1 MWTVWSESEHLVC
14 ARRTKIVQQSLAA
27 FVARASRARRATVA
41 PRSNPSGNPVTDQ
54 PLVPPRK
61 RLTAS
66 KSPRPKGAVRVPS
79 ASAQDRR
86 LRMIESKRATILQA
100 ALDLF
105 SRFGL
110 HGTSLDQVATQA
122 DVSKTNLLYYFGSKE
137 ELYTNVLRQLL
148 EVWLQPLQAFS
159 VEQDPVEAIR
169 NYLRVKLELSRDH
182 PAESRLFCMEIMQGA
197 PLLLGELQQPLHDLV
212 ENKVAVIQAWIDAGK
227 LAAIAPHHLIFSL
240 WATTQHY
247 ADFRVQVE
255 AVAGKT
261 LDDPAFFEETL
272 KSLQALILDGV
283 RPR

>member
-1 MWTVWSESEHLVC
+1 MCVASADAQKLRSVAVGRHRPC
-14 ARRTKIVQQSLAA
+14 AAA
-27 FVARASRARRATVA
+27 PLRATVA
-41 PRSNPSGNPVTDQ
+41 ARSSPTGNAVTDKT
-54 PLVPPRK
+54 PTPPRR
-61 RLTAS
+61 RLIAS
-66 KSPRPKGAVRVPS
+66 KTAKAKGAVREPS
-79 ASAQDRR
+79 ASALNRR
-86 LRMIESKRATILQA
+86 MRLIESKRAGILDA

-137 ELYTNVLRQLL
+137 ELYVNVLRQLL
-148 EVWLQPLQAFS
+148 DVWLRPLRAFS
-159 VEQDPVEAIR
+159 AEQDPVEAISE
-169 NYLRVKLELSRDH
+169 YLRVKLELSRDH

-227 LAAIAPHHLIFSL
+227 LAPVAPHHLIFSL

-255 AVAGKT
+255 AVAGRT

-272 KSLQALILDGV
+272 RSLQALILDGV

>member
-122 DVSKTNLLYYFGSKE
+122 DVSKTNLLYY
-137 ELYTNVLRQLL
+137 Y
-148 EVWLQPLQAFS
+148 
-159 VEQDPVEAIR
+159 
-169 NYLRVKLELSRDH
+169 YH
-182 PAESRLFCMEIMQGA
+182 
-197 PLLLGELQQPLHDLV
+197 
-212 ENKVAVIQAWIDAGK
+212 
-227 LAAIAPHHLIFSL
+227 
-240 WATTQHY
+240 
-247 ADFRVQVE
+247 
-255 AVAGKT
+255 
-261 LDDPAFFEETL
+261 
-272 KSLQALILDGV
+272 
-283 RPR
+283 